1 MKFLSHGIGELVLK
15 ELRKASEA
23 RLAVAFFNPD
33 NRMLDALAGLPKLK
47 LIVSEEF
54 AFTNPYKL
62 EKLKLDLLRSVSPDD
77 VQSPRRLPDLKTSP
91 NASGSPIREASNM
104 SHSAA

>member
-62 EKLKLDLLRSVSPDD
+62 EKLKLDLLPFRPMMSMENSTRRSSSSSGRMAHIGRFSD
-77 VQSPRRLPDLKTSP
+77 RRT
-91 NASGSPIREASNM
+91 
-104 SHSAA
+104 